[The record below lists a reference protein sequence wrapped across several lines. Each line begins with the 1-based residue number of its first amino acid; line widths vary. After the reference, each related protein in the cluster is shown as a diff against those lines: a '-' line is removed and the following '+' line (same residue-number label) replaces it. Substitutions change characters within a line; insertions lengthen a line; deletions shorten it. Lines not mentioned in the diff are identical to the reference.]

1 MSRIAALAVP
11 GRLLLLS
18 LPLLLL
24 GAAPA
29 VAAPAVAVPPVAV
42 PSVAVP
48 SVAVPSAAVPPVAA
62 PPVAAPPV
70 ALPSVAMPAAGSPP
84 AGLPPAGLPS
94 AAMPSAAM
102 PAAGSPAGTAYVAGL
117 CPGQEV
123 PPGPPAEEEAAPVA
137 PLPVPDPPV
146 GGLTGCAEAHAGP
159 VPPPP
164 VGVASYLVADL
175 DSGAVL
181 AARAPHARHRPAS
194 TIKLLLALVVD
205 DGLPPERIVTGTV
218 EDANIEGS
226 RAGIGPGG
234 RYSVEQLLHGLLLA
248 SGNDAAHAL
257 ARELGG
263 TPATLAAMRDTAR
276 GLGALDTRPATPSGL
291 DGPGMS
297 SSAYDLALVLREA
310 LDRPRIAAVLRAPG
324 IAFPGFADRPGFEL
338 GNGDRMF
345 GTPGFLGGKNGFTDA
360 ARHTYVGA
368 VERDGRRLVV
378 ALVRGEPQPL
388 RMVDQARALLDWG
401 FGVTANGIG
410 TLVAQVPP
418 GGGEPAA
425 PGSPAAPGDP
435 AAQEGSGPAE
445 GAGSSE
451 GSGSSEGTGP
461 SGDPEPSGGA
471 PEAGAEGA
479 GPAEAAVVGGVAA
492 AVGVVAA
499 AVAVLRRRL
508 RR

>member
-1 MSRIAALAVP
+1 MPSAP
-11 GRLLLLS
+11 GWLVLLS
-18 LPLLLL
+18 VPLILS

-29 VAAPAVAVPPVAV
+29 APAAGLAAAPAPVAV
-42 PSVAVP
+42 A
-48 SVAVPSAAVPPVAA
+48 
-62 PPVAAPPV
+62 
-70 ALPSVAMPAAGSPP
+70 
-84 AGLPPAGLPS
+84 
-94 AAMPSAAM
+94 
-102 PAAGSPAGTAYVAGL
+102 

-123 PPGPPAEEEAAPVA
+123 PPGPAAEEEAVPVA
-137 PLPVPDPPV
+137 PLPVPDPPI

-181 AARAPHARHRPAS
+181 ATRAPHARHRPAS

-205 DGLPPERIVTGTV
+205 DVLPPDRVVTGTV

-234 RYSVEQLLHGLLLA
+234 RYTVEQLLHGLLLA
-248 SGNDAAHAL
+248 SGNDTAHAL
-257 ARELGG
+257 SRELGG
-263 TPATLAAMRDTAR
+263 TPATLAAMHDAAR

-310 LDRPRIAAVLRAPG
+310 LDRPRLAAVLRSPG
-324 IAFPGFADRPGFEL
+324 IPFPGFADRPGFEL

-378 ALVRGEPQPL
+378 ALVRGEPQPV

-401 FGVTANGIG
+401 FGVTAAGIG
-410 TLVAQVPP
+410 TLVAPGDVPADP
-418 GGGEPAA
+418 GSTGPGSPVPGPTGPGLTGADPADPAPSGSGGSATAGSPAA
-425 PGSPAAPGDP
+425 GDPAAPGDP
-435 AAQEGSGPAE
+435 
-445 GAGSSE
+445 GSS
-451 GSGSSEGTGP
+451 GTDADGTGP
-461 SGDPEPSGGA
+461 SAAIIVGA
-471 PEAGAEGA
+471 
-479 GPAEAAVVGGVAA
+479 VAA
-492 AVGVVAA
+492 AVGVIA
-499 AVAVLRRRL
+499 AVMAVLRRRL
-508 RR
+508 RG